1 LQQDGWPGLV
11 EIELRISRW
20 PEELGEIRSAVQTLT
35 ERRPLGDEVRDALV
49 LALEEVVA
57 NVFDHGAGGEVS
69 LRIVCD
75 NSEIA
80 AEVVDSGP
88 AFDPLAATD
97 PDVDAGIEERPL
109 GGLGVFLVKKL
120 MDRVHYR
127 RRERHNHVYLAKRLA
142 PGAASE
148 QAQELQRRR

>member
-1 LQQDGWPGLV
+1 MVD
-11 EIELRISRW
+11 IELRIGQW
-20 PEELGEIRSAVQTLT
+20 PEGLGQIRSAVQAVS
-35 ERRPLGDEVRDALV
+35 EQRRLGDEVREALV

-57 NVFDHGAGGEVS
+57 NVFDHGASDEVS

-75 NSEIA
+75 NREIA

-88 AFDPLAATD
+88 AFDPLAVAD
-97 PDVDAGIEERPL
+97 PDTDTGVDERPL

-127 RRERHNHVYLAKRLA
+127 RSERHNHVYLTKCLA
-142 PGAASE
+142 PGK
-148 QAQELQRRR
+148 AQEEAQERQRRR